1 MAKGKKTGGREK
13 GTPNKLNADLK
24 GMILGA
30 LESGGGQKWLE
41 TQMNANPV
49 AFISLIG
56 RVLPMTVAGDPDAP
70 LQTSIRVSWAG
81 TKS

>member
-1 MAKGKKTGGREK
+1 
-13 GTPNKLNADLK
+13 
-24 GMILGA
+24 MILGA
-30 LESGGGQKWLE
+30 LESGGGPKWLE